1 MNHLTA
7 PGNPGRVVIHG
18 YHVRGIDGGISHYAT
33 LNLSSACITEM
44 GVVVVK
50 ITLTIEYFSNY
61 ARGERNV
68 GKGATG
74 KSHAQSRTL
83 RGKIG

>member
-1 MNHLTA
+1 
-7 PGNPGRVVIHG
+7 
-18 YHVRGIDGGISHYAT
+18 
-33 LNLSSACITEM
+33 M

-61 ARGERNV
+61 AMGERNV